1 MVQLNSV
8 PIFGAKN
15 NTGTIW
21 RKLFTEIS
29 VQMVSAQ
36 GFGIIRQTGDESKHG
51 MRDAKD
57 NRRDFLLCRRRF
69 ALSESREQTE
79 GKIWDWKY
87 AWDTGRQR

>member
-29 VQMVSAQ
+29 VQMVSALALHVVWASSS
-36 GFGIIRQTGDESKHG
+36 RVRHSTTA
-51 MRDAKD
+51 MAAKT
-57 NRRDFLLCRRRF
+57 
-69 ALSESREQTE
+69 AKKQ
-79 GKIWDWKY
+79 
-87 AWDTGRQR
+87 